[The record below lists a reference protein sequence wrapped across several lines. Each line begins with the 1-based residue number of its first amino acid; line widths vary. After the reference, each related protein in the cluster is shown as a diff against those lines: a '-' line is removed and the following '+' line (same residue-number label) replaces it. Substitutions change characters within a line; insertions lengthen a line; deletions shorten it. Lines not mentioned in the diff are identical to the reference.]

1 MRIKRHDLAANAAQG
16 TAKGVQGGRIYIFNK
31 KTPYSQKTEI
41 VIPRPTPAAG
51 SVVRIKSI
59 NTNCQYIK
67 FARYIV
73 GRLMRLRQKTSGIQ
87 GSMTGWYE
95 FVHDDD
101 RKALNQAAG
110 WSDAKN
116 LYLLENPKVKVGK

>member
-16 TAKGVQGGRIYIFNK
+16 TAKGVQGGRIHVFNK
-31 KTPYSQKTEI
+31 KTPYSQKIEI
-41 VIPRPTPAAG
+41 VIPRPTPATG

-59 NTNCQYIK
+59 NSNCQYIK

-73 GRLMRLRQKTSGIQ
+73 GRLMRLTTKTGALP
-87 GSMTGWYE
+87 GSTTGWYE
-95 FVHDDD
+95 FVHDED
-101 RKALNQAAG
+101 RKALNKAAG

-116 LYLLENPKVKVGK
+116 LYLLENPKLK